1 MGAARG
7 GAGAGLRSNADAS
20 PPAPTK
26 AYPDFWRL
34 KYQAPAPIAASRAT
48 IQGHSGNELEPV
60 SATGLATDAGV
71 DCGKIAGAK
80 LAGWPLGAVG
90 GGSASPLDTVLASLE
105 RGC

>member
-20 PPAPTK
+20 PPAPAK

-34 KYQAPAPIAASRAT
+34 KYQAPAPIAASSAT
-48 IQGHSGNELEPV
+48 IQGHSGNEPEPV
-60 SATGLATDAGV
+60 SATGLVTDAGV

-80 LAGWPLGAVG
+80 LAAWPLGGVG
-90 GGSASPLDTVLASLE
+90 GGSASALDAVLASAE
-105 RGC
+105 RG